1 MLSGRSSLCVPPSG
15 SEKMLNI
22 TSLIHDNYFS
32 FVDVLYATSRAL
44 NYVCAC

>member
-1 MLSGRSSLCVPPSG
+1 MLSGRSSLCVLPSG

-22 TSLIHDNYFS
+22 TSLIHDNNFS
-32 FVDVLYATSRAL
+32 FVDIHYATSRAL